1 MECRTHELHPIMFS
15 LIGSCLL
22 ASHQLFAYLAFAVS
36 VIWIF
41 STANE
46 VVNLLQVGH
55 GAMHLVCSPCSFLFV
70 ALGGRKKEG
79 MCMVGWLEGIGMEG
93 QGISKS
99 GLEESERGREE
110 KEEKGM
116 EEWRERGREEYKRRE
131 RKGKGAGCVGR

>member
-1 MECRTHELHPIMFS
+1 MECRTHELYPIVFS

-79 MCMVGWLEGIGMEG
+79 MCVVGWLEGIGMEG
-93 QGISKS
+93 EGQGISKS
-99 GLEESERGREE
+99 WLEESERGREE
-110 KEEKGM
+110 KEDKGM
-116 EEWRERGREEYKRRE
+116 EGAREG
-131 RKGKGAGCVGR
+131 GI

>member
-1 MECRTHELHPIMFS
+1 MFS

-55 GAMHLVCSPCSFLFV
+55 GAMHVVCSPCSFLFV

-99 GLEESERGREE
+99 WLEESERGREE

-116 EEWRERGREEYKRRE
+116 EGAREG
-131 RKGKGAGCVGR
+131 GI